1 MVERVFVDDT
11 AVKKKKTGGHDD
23 EFSCDDS
30 AVGSEDESDAVSDSC
45 PSDSDDAAVDDT
57 AAAAAAAAD
66 DDTLRSRRSEV
77 FREGYT
83 KMFGEKNRR
92 LFVAVRQCS
101 RQTEPVKAKK
111 QAADALCLVNQLLVK
126 SHVGGVVGAIADAG
140 AALRREVKS
149 RVFLIMSWARTS
161 DFSSRFKWEQIK
173 PGKPHPWRCFAQ
185 KDKDEDGKPVKCA
198 TFKYAEVFI
207 KKLHQ
212 ELTGSKTFDGVHAV
226 NLHSVFTDKKEKRD
240 DGGFLKAPDAWVKRA
255 RATRFLTLGTFL
267 GKKPPGG
274 FEHVKRLVAEM
285 TELARV
291 GAAAGTGADDDDEPE
306 ELERDAAAGA
316 DDDDEPEE
324 LERERA
330 PAGAGAGASA
340 GAGPDADADDYGIG
354 ISVGKVAI
362 DITRETYEDEG
373 YTYEMWPD
381 PLIESLGVDPPLTRY
396 DGSKHAD
403 GQFSYGIAQISN
415 GARMK
420 LVVCVPALGDAISGP
435 LSRYNGCA
443 AFCVVTLWAI
453 LNVLILALTDRE
465 FIPLNDSGRNPFLVE
480 TPVTVDDLDTAVKKM
495 KGYGYAKELAA
506 RRKAAA
512 KKGVETKG
520 PARRK
525 AAAKKGNETRGPAG
539 REAAAKKAVETKGPA
554 GRTAATKKGNETRGP
569 AGREA
574 AAKKGHATK
583 GPAGRT
589 AAAKKAV
596 ETRYGANPT
605 RLKYVCFNKARKNY
619 FFRYNNVGLY
629 LGGKSPIQGAGFKSQ
644 LVAAVALNTRLVEE
658 GIVPQN
664 KGWFMDAKERKKK
677 WLQSWSDAM
686 TRADAAAEA
695 STLAAAVDDD
705 QTETAAGAGAVS
717 AGAVSGGAAAV
728 SAEKVARDHAAA
740 QDALAE
746 PEARVRAE
754 CGEAMRAALAAA
766 ERNLRDKLEL
776 QELNLRKRFDEQLAE
791 TLAAAAAE
799 KDAALASARAAFEA
813 EKADALA
820 QAASAHAQA
829 LHAALAKAKAEAERK
844 NALFWQLRD
853 VQGELERLESER
865 AAT

>member
-285 TELARV
+285 KELARV
-291 GAAAGTGADDDDEPE
+291 GAAAG
-306 ELERDAAAGA
+306 AGA

-506 RRKAAA
+506 RR
-512 KKGVETKG
+512 T
-520 PARRK
+520 
-525 AAAKKGNETRGPAG
+525 
-539 REAAAKKAVETKGPA
+539 
-554 GRTAATKKGNETRGP
+554 
-569 AGREA
+569 A

-589 AAAKKAV
+589 AATKKGHATKGPAGREAAAKKAV

-705 QTETAAGAGAVS
+705 QTETAA
-717 AGAVSGGAAAV
+717 V

-746 PEARVRAE
+746 PEARVCAE
-754 CGEAMRAALAAA
+754 CGEPMRAALAAA